1 MKAPKKFLELVIFK
15 GDLTQDGAV
24 FRMNQMKILMQAT
37 SELRGVQYQEDSG
50 SYAVF
55 GPADKIHE
63 GDEMARAFRKK
74 VLSKVDICGFFGE
87 AEIQMKIQAIIKL
100 AQEQELSCGADL
112 LRMFAE
118 DLLMQNLYSLKEW
131 TG

>member
-1 MKAPKKFLELVIFK
+1 MKAPKKYLELVIFK

-24 FRMNQMKILMQAT
+24 FRMNQMKILMQAAA
-37 SELRGVQYQEDSG
+37 ELRGVQYQEDSG
-50 SYAVF
+50 SYAIF
-55 GPADKIHE
+55 GPSEKIHE
-63 GDEMARAFRKK
+63 GDEMAQAFRKK

-87 AEIQMKIQAIIKL
+87 AEIKAKAQVIIKL

-112 LRMFAE
+112 IHILAE

-131 TG
+131 AA